1 MSTQKP
7 LRKAIFPVAGMGT
20 RFLPATKSVPKE
32 MLTVV
37 DRPVIDYAV
46 REAVEAGCDTLIF
59 ITGRSKQAIANYFDR
74 NPELEAELEAK
85 QKKEALEIV
94 RNIIP
99 SHVNCIY
106 IRQAEPL
113 GLGHAV
119 HCGAPLVHPEEHVAI
134 LLPDDLIDGYQKG
147 CLQQMNEVYQRTG
160 HSVIA
165 LEQVSWDDVH
175 QYGVVKPKDEHV
187 MPLELEGIV
196 EKPKREDAPS
206 NWTVVGRYIL
216 SGKIMQLL
224 EKTPR
229 GAGGEIQL
237 TDGISELLKTDAI
250 LGMPFS
256 GKRFDCGSKAGF
268 LEANLH
274 FGLGLLKR
282 GGS

>member
-1 MSTQKP
+1 MSMVKP

-119 HCGAPLVHPEEHVAI
+119 YCGAPLVHLEEHFAV
-134 LLPDDLIDGYQKG
+134 LLPDDLIDGHQRG

-160 HSVIA
+160 NSVIA
-165 LEQVSWDDVH
+165 LEQVAWDDVH
-175 QYGVVKPKDEHV
+175 QYGVVKPKNEQI
-187 MPLELEGIV
+187 MPLELEAIV

-216 SGKIMQLL
+216 SGQIMKLL
-224 EKTPR
+224 ETTPR

-237 TDGISELLKTDAI
+237 TDGISELLKSETI

-274 FGLGLLKR
+274 FGLGLLRR
-282 GGS
+282 GGR

>member
-134 LLPDDLIDGYQKG
+134 LLPDDLIYGYQKG

-224 EKTPR
+224 EKTQR

-282 GGS
+282 GGR

>member
-1 MSTQKP
+1 MKP
-7 LRKAIFPVAGMGT
+7 LRKAIFPVAGLGT

-59 ITGRSKQAIANYFDR
+59 VTGRSKQAIANYFDR
-74 NPELEAELEAK
+74 SPELENELAEKNKLA
-85 QKKEALEIV
+85 ALEIV

-106 IRQAEPL
+106 IRQSEPL

-119 HCGAPLVHPEEHVAI
+119 HCGAPLIQPDEHFAV
-134 LLPDDLIDGYQKG
+134 LLPDDLIDGHQKG
-147 CLQQMNEVYQRTG
+147 ALQQLNEVHMRTG

-175 QYGVVKPKDEHV
+175 QYGVVAPKNELQV
-187 MPLELEGIV
+187 PLELAGIV

-216 SGKIMQLL
+216 DGKIMKLL
-224 EKTPR
+224 ENTQR

-237 TDGISELLKTDAI
+237 TDGISALLATETV
-250 LGMPFS
+250 LGVPFS
-256 GKRFDCGSKAGF
+256 GKRFDCGSKSGF

-282 GGS
+282 GER

>member
-119 HCGAPLVHPEEHVAI
+119 YCGAPLVHPEEHVAI

-216 SGKIMQLL
+216 SGQIMKLL
-224 EKTPR
+224 ETTPR

-237 TDGISELLKTDAI
+237 TDGIGELLKSETI

-282 GGS
+282 GGR

>member
-1 MSTQKP
+1 MSTTKP

-224 EKTPR
+224 EKTQR

-282 GGS
+282 GGR

>member
-1 MSTQKP
+1 MSTTKP

-46 REAVEAGCDTLIF
+46 REAVEAGRDTLIF

-119 HCGAPLVHPEEHVAI
+119 HCGAPFVHPEEHVAI

-224 EKTPR
+224 EKTQR

-282 GGS
+282 GGR

>member
-1 MSTQKP
+1 M
-7 LRKAIFPVAGMGT
+7 
-20 RFLPATKSVPKE
+20 
-32 MLTVV
+32 
-37 DRPVIDYAV
+37 
-46 REAVEAGCDTLIF
+46 
-59 ITGRSKQAIANYFDR
+59 
-74 NPELEAELEAK
+74 
-85 QKKEALEIV
+85 

-237 TDGISELLKTDAI
+237 TDGISELLKSETI

-268 LEANLH
+268 LAANLH

-282 GGS
+282 GGR

>member
-1 MSTQKP
+1 MNTTKP

-99 SHVNCIY
+99 SHVNCVY

-119 HCGAPLVHPEEHVAI
+119 YCGAPLVHPDEHVAI
-134 LLPDDLIDGYQKG
+134 LLPDDLIDGHQRG
-147 CLQQMNEVYQRTG
+147 CLQQMNEVYLRTG
-160 HSVIA
+160 NSVIA
-165 LEQVSWDDVH
+165 LEQVSWEDVH
-175 QYGVVKPKDEHV
+175 QYGVVKPKDEHAI
-187 MPLELEGIV
+187 PLEIEGIV

-224 EKTPR
+224 EKTQR

-237 TDGISELLKTDAI
+237 TDGISELLKTDVVF
-250 LGMPFS
+250 GMPFS

-282 GGS
+282 GGR

>member
-1 MSTQKP
+1 MSTTKP

-224 EKTPR
+224 EKTQR

>member
-7 LRKAIFPVAGMGT
+7 LRKAVFPVAGMGT

-119 HCGAPLVHPEEHVAI
+119 YCGAPLVYPEEHFAI
-134 LLPDDLIDGYQKG
+134 LLPDDLIDGHQKG
-147 CLQQMNEVYQRTG
+147 CLKQMNEVYQRTG
-160 HSVIA
+160 NSVIA
-165 LEQVSWDDVH
+165 LEQVAWDEVH
-175 QYGVVKPKDEHV
+175 QYGVVAPKDETQ
-187 MPLELEGIV
+187 MPLELAAIV

-224 EKTPR
+224 ETTQR

-237 TDGISELLKTDAI
+237 TDGISELLKSEAI

-282 GGS
+282 GGR

>member
-1 MSTQKP
+1 MSTRKP

-119 HCGAPLVHPEEHVAI
+119 YCGAPLVHPEEHVAI

-160 HSVIA
+160 SSVIA

-175 QYGVVKPKDEHV
+175 QYGVIKPKDEHV
-187 MPLELEGIV
+187 LPLELEGIV
-196 EKPKREDAPS
+196 EKPKREEAPS

-224 EKTPR
+224 EKTQR

-237 TDGISELLKTDAI
+237 TDGISELLKTEAI

-282 GGS
+282 GGR

>member
-1 MSTQKP
+1 MSTIKP

-59 ITGRSKQAIANYFDR
+59 ITGRSKQAILNYFDR

-99 SHVNCIY
+99 SHVNCVY

-119 HCGAPLVHPEEHVAI
+119 YCGAPLVHPDEHFVI
-134 LLPDDLIDGYQKG
+134 LLPDDLIDGHQRG
-147 CLQQMNEVYQRTG
+147 CLQQMNEVHQRTG
-160 HSVIA
+160 CSVIA
-165 LEQVSWDDVH
+165 LEQVDWDEVH
-175 QYGVVKPKDEHV
+175 QYGVVKPKNDQGL
-187 MPLELEGIV
+187 PLELEGIV

-216 SGKIMQLL
+216 SGQIMKLL
-224 EKTPR
+224 ETTPR

-237 TDGISELLKTDAI
+237 TDGIGELLKSETI

-282 GGS
+282 GGR

>member
-1 MSTQKP
+1 
-7 LRKAIFPVAGMGT
+7 MGT

-119 HCGAPLVHPEEHVAI
+119 YCGAPLVHPEEHVAI
-134 LLPDDLIDGYQKG
+134 LLPDDLIDGHQKG

-165 LEQVSWDDVH
+165 LEQVNWEDVH

-216 SGKIMQLL
+216 NGKIMQLL

-237 TDGISELLKTDAI
+237 TDGISELLKSETI

-268 LEANLH
+268 LEANLR

-282 GGS
+282 GGR

>member
-1 MSTQKP
+1 MKP

-74 NPELEAELEAK
+74 SPELENELEEK
-85 QKKEALEIV
+85 NKLEALEIV

-106 IRQAEPL
+106 IRQSEPL

-119 HCGAPLVHPEEHVAI
+119 HCGAPLIHPDEYFAV
-134 LLPDDLIDGYQKG
+134 LLPDDLIDGHQNGALK
-147 CLQQMNEVYQRTG
+147 QMNEVHERTG
-160 HSVIA
+160 NSVIA
-165 LEQVSWDDVH
+165 LEQVSWDEVH
-175 QYGVVKPKDEHV
+175 QYGVIVPKDDKQI
-187 MPLELEGIV
+187 PLELAGIV

-216 SGKIMQLL
+216 HGKIMQLL
-224 EKTPR
+224 ENIPR

-237 TDGISELLKTDAI
+237 TDGISELLKSETI
-250 LGMPFS
+250 LGLPFS
-256 GKRFDCGSKAGF
+256 GRRFDCGSKAGF

-274 FGLGLLKR
+274 FGLDLLKR
-282 GGS
+282 GGR

>member
-1 MSTQKP
+1 MKP

-74 NPELEAELEAK
+74 SPELEKELEEK
-85 QKKEALEIV
+85 NKTEALEIV

-119 HCGAPLVHPEEHVAI
+119 HCGSPLVHPDEYFAV
-134 LLPDDLIDGYQKG
+134 LLPDDLIDG
-147 CLQQMNEVYQRTG
+147 
-160 HSVIA
+160 
-165 LEQVSWDDVH
+165 
-175 QYGVVKPKDEHV
+175 
-187 MPLELEGIV
+187 
-196 EKPKREDAPS
+196 KR
-206 NWTVVGRYIL
+206 NY
-216 SGKIMQLL
+216 
-224 EKTPR
+224 
-229 GAGGEIQL
+229 
-237 TDGISELLKTDAI
+237 
-250 LGMPFS
+250 
-256 GKRFDCGSKAGF
+256 
-268 LEANLH
+268 H
-274 FGLGLLKR
+274 
-282 GGS
+282 

>member
-1 MSTQKP
+1 MSTTKP

-224 EKTPR
+224 EKTQR

-268 LEANLH
+268 LEANLY

-282 GGS
+282 GGR

>member
-1 MSTQKP
+1 MKP

-74 NPELEAELEAK
+74 SPELEKELEEK
-85 QKKEALEIV
+85 NKTEALEIV

-119 HCGAPLVHPEEHVAI
+119 HCGSPLVHPDEYFAV

-147 CLQQMNEVYQRTG
+147 ALQQMNEVHERTG
-160 HSVIA
+160 SSVIA
-165 LEQVSWDDVH
+165 LEQVSWDEVS
-175 QYGVVKPKDEHV
+175 QYGVVAPKNEHQI
-187 MPLELEGIV
+187 PIELAGIV

-216 SGKIMQLL
+216 NGKIMQLL
-224 EKTPR
+224 ETTQR

-237 TDGISELLKTDAI
+237 TDGISELLKTESI
-250 LGMPFS
+250 LGVPFS
-256 GKRFDCGSKAGF
+256 DKRFDCGSKAGF

-282 GGS
+282 GGR

>member
-20 RFLPATKSVPKE
+20 CFLPATKSVPKE

-237 TDGISELLKTDAI
+237 TDGISELLKSETI

-282 GGS
+282 GGR

>member
-1 MSTQKP
+1 MKGPVRT
-7 LRKAIFPVAGMGT
+7 AVFPVAGRGT

-119 HCGAPLVHPEEHVAI
+119 YCGAPLVHPEEHVAI
-134 LLPDDLIDGYQKG
+134 LLPDDLIDGHQKG

-224 EKTPR
+224 EKTQR

>member
-1 MSTQKP
+1 
-7 LRKAIFPVAGMGT
+7 
-20 RFLPATKSVPKE
+20 
-32 MLTVV
+32 
-37 DRPVIDYAV
+37 
-46 REAVEAGCDTLIF
+46 
-59 ITGRSKQAIANYFDR
+59 
-74 NPELEAELEAK
+74 
-85 QKKEALEIV
+85 
-94 RNIIP
+94 
-99 SHVNCIY
+99 
-106 IRQAEPL
+106 
-113 GLGHAV
+113 
-119 HCGAPLVHPEEHVAI
+119 
-134 LLPDDLIDGYQKG
+134 
-147 CLQQMNEVYQRTG
+147 MNEVYQRTG

-224 EKTPR
+224 EKTQR